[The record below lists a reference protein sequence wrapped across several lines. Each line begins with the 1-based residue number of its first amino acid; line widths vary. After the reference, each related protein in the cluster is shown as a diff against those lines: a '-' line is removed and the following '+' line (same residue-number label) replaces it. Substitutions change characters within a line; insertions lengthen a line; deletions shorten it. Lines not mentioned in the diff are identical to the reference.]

1 MVTGEPASTDNR
13 NWKAIHLSKSRY
25 LLLSDL
31 DYTQSLLA
39 VENRRIT
46 EL

>member
-13 NWKAIHLSKSRY
+13 NWKAIHLPKSRY
-25 LLLSDL
+25 LLSSDL